1 MPSELLSQLK
11 KKSMIGNKET
21 KLNIA
26 KNLADKI
33 SDLLNGEVHYS
44 TLLDSR
50 GVETKKISIIYKD
63 NDDTGMD
70 LQ

>member
-44 TLLDSR
+44 ILLDSR

-63 NDDTGMD
+63 NDDTSMD

>member
-1 MPSELLSQLK
+1 
-11 KKSMIGNKET
+11 MIGNKET

-44 TLLDSR
+44 ILLDSR

-63 NDDTGMD
+63 NDDTSMD